1 MRIFDLR
8 SDHSV
13 QLFKNDS
20 GQQRG
25 GVPMMKKKIKFVIRH
40 LVLAFLSLLWLIPIF
55 WLVVTSFSAYKG
67 INTMHFFP
75 TEWSL
80 DNYVQLFFR
89 PDTVANFPAWFRNS
103 MIIGSFSCLISTVFV
118 LMVAYAMS
126 CMRFQARKP
135 LMSFSIILGM
145 FPGVLSMIA
154 IYFVMKLIGLSNSLT
169 GLVVIYSAGSGLGYL
184 ICKGFFDTIP
194 VSLRESARMEG
205 ANELVIFTKIVIPLS
220 RPIIVYTVINS
231 FLAPWMDF
239 VMAKLMIR
247 SKNPFDWTVAMGL
260 FNLVQK
266 TLVGSYFTI
275 FCAGGVM
282 IAIPI
287 SALFVI
293 MQRFYVEG
301 ITGGAVKG

>member
-1 MRIFDLR
+1 
-8 SDHSV
+8 
-13 QLFKNDS
+13 
-20 GQQRG
+20 
-25 GVPMMKKKIKFVIRH
+25 MKKKIKFVIRH
-40 LVLAFLSLLWLIPIF
+40 MVLAFLSFLWLIPIF

-67 INTMHFFP
+67 INTMRFFP

-80 DNYVQLFFR
+80 DNYAQLFFR

-103 MIIGSFSCLISTVFV
+103 MIIGVFSCLISTVFV

-126 CMRFQARKP
+126 CMRFRARKP

-194 VSLRESARMEG
+194 VSLRESAKLEG

-247 SKNPFDWTVAMGL
+247 SKDPLDWTVAMGL

-266 TLVGSYFTI
+266 TLVGNYFTI
-275 FCAGGVM
+275 FCAGGIM